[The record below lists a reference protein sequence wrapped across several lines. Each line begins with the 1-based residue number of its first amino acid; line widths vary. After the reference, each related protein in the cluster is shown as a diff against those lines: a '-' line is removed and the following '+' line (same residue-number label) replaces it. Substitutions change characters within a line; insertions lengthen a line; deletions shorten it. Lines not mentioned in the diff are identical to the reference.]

1 MIGDTLMLIPPESIR
16 NVTQLSYERIPV
28 MRSKG
33 TMAKDKDN
41 AQQLLEITL
50 YFYELVILDIID
62 NDCYVLDGD
71 RLLKFFGSDKRV
83 VRGINENGNT
93 IVPYKYGKAEHFV
106 VVNER
111 KEIVFN
117 SLENSTCVRLGEPVW
132 DKARYLA

>member
-1 MIGDTLMLIPPESIR
+1 MKKIQDIYKTLGDYGCLLFCYLREANIDVNI
-16 NVTQLSYERIPV
+16 
-28 MRSKG
+28 
-33 TMAKDKDN
+33 AK
-41 AQQLLEITL
+41 
-50 YFYELVILDIID
+50 YFNELVELDIID
-62 NDCYVLDGD
+62 NDCFVLDGD
-71 RLLKFFGSDKRV
+71 RLLKFFGSDKRIA
-83 VRGINENGNT
+83 RGINENGNT

>member
-1 MIGDTLMLIPPESIR
+1 MKKIQDIYKTLGDYGCLLLCYLHEANIDVNI
-16 NVTQLSYERIPV
+16 
-28 MRSKG
+28 
-33 TMAKDKDN
+33 AK
-41 AQQLLEITL
+41 
-50 YFYELVILDIID
+50 YFNELVELDIID
-62 NDCYVLDGD
+62 NDCYVLDGN
-71 RLLKFFGSDKRV
+71 RLLKYFGSDKRIA
-83 VRGINENGNT
+83 RGINEAGNT

>member
-1 MIGDTLMLIPPESIR
+1 MKKIQDIYKSLGEHGSLLLCYLHEASIDVNIAKYFDTL
-16 NVTQLSYERIPV
+16 
-28 MRSKG
+28 
-33 TMAKDKDN
+33 
-41 AQQLLEITL
+41 LE
-50 YFYELVILDIID
+50 LDIVD

-71 RLLKFFGSDKRV
+71 RLLKFFGSDKRIA
-83 VRGINENGNT
+83 RGTNKNGNT
-93 IVPYKYGKAEHFV
+93 IVLYKYDSAEHFV

>member
-1 MIGDTLMLIPPESIR
+1 MKKIQDIYDSLGKYGCLLLCYLHEANIDVDITKYFETLVE
-16 NVTQLSYERIPV
+16 
-28 MRSKG
+28 
-33 TMAKDKDN
+33 
-41 AQQLLEITL
+41 
-50 YFYELVILDIID
+50 LDIID

-71 RLLKFFGSDKRV
+71 RLLKFFGSDKRI

-93 IVPYKYGKAEHFV
+93 IVPFKYGKNEHFV

-117 SLENSTCVRLGEPVW
+117 SLENSICVRLGEPNW

>member
-1 MIGDTLMLIPPESIR
+1 MMKKKQDIYNSLGKYGCLLLCYLNEA
-16 NVTQLSYERIPV
+16 NVDVNI
-28 MRSKG
+28 
-33 TMAKDKDN
+33 AK
-41 AQQLLEITL
+41 
-50 YFYELVILDIID
+50 YFNDLVSLDIID
-62 NDCYVLDGD
+62 NDCYVLDGN
-71 RLLKFFGSDKRV
+71 RLLKYFGSDKRV

-106 VVNER
+106 IVNER